1 MKRTYQPSKIVR
13 KRRHGFRS
21 RMSSLGG
28 RKLIARRRAK
38 GRKRLSTQMVKIIS
52 LKKSTHFKK
61 ILQGKR
67 FNNDFFSL
75 YARKDSFNNV
85 KKCIYISF
93 ILKKK
98 IGNAVK
104 RNRIRRKLKSGVLNL
119 LKDEGKINLKYNY
132 IIIAKE
138 KSYSEKYKNL
148 FEIMM
153 KSFKKVS

>member
-1 MKRTYQPSKIVR
+1 MKRTYQTYKLVR

-21 RMSSLGG
+21 RMSTF
-28 RKLIARRRAK
+28 RWKKLIARRRA
-38 GRKRLSTQMVKIIS
+38 GRKDVNQIVKIIS
-52 LKKSTHFKK
+52 LKKYSFQKV
-61 ILQGKR
+61 LQGKKY
-67 FNNDFFSL
+67 NNNFLVYMLGEIFL
-75 YARKDSFNNV
+75 ITLKNCV
-85 KKCIYISF
+85 YISF

-104 RNRIRRKLKSGVLNL
+104 RNRIRRKLKSKVLNL
-119 LKDEGKINLKYNY
+119 LKDDGKINLKYNY

-138 KSYSEKYKNL
+138 KSYNEKYKNL